1 MILIDE
7 LFINKS
13 IYKMQSVLKSTVSWF
28 CRHYNGAAIST
39 MPYISLGAK
48 DIIKHVS
55 HTEKNLLPV
64 KFTLEPAKAKSE
76 IECKW

>member
-1 MILIDE
+1 
-7 LFINKS
+7 
-13 IYKMQSVLKSTVSWF
+13 MQSVLKSTVSLF
-28 CRHYNGAAIST
+28 CRHNMKHYNSAAITT

-55 HTEKNLLPV
+55 HIEKNLLPV

-76 IECKW
+76 MECK